1 MAVFGLLGEHLGHS
15 YSPQIHEMLGSAPY
29 ALFEKS
35 PQEVE
40 AFIRE
45 GAWDGINVTIPYKR
59 IAAALADER
68 SPRVEALGA
77 ANTLV
82 RRPDGT
88 IFAENTD
95 VMGFEKLLDAFCA
108 DKLGTTPQEAFSGK
122 QAMVLGTGGAST
134 AVAYVLE
141 KIVGMEVRF
150 LSHADLDFY
159 RDFDAR
165 LCLDASD
172 TALLVNTTPVGM
184 APNCP
189 ESPVEHWLLGP
200 EPHGMNRLMG
210 VIDIIYNPR
219 ITGLCFNAHSKQ
231 IPWASGL
238 DMLVWQAVHASE
250 LFQEKPIDADA
261 ARRVID
267 SIGKR
272 MLNIALIGMPGCG
285 KSTTGREL
293 ADMLSRPFVD
303 LDDAFAE
310 RYGRTPAE
318 VIESRGEW
326 PFRQLECEVLRE
338 YGAKSGLVIACGG
351 GVVRNKHNGYALL
364 HQNSSIVFLDRPL
377 EELATDGRPL
387 SKSVGVEALY
397 RQRIGDYRSW
407 ADVIVSSTGSPRGD
421 ADAVRQALGF

>member
-1 MAVFGLLGEHLGHS
+1 
-15 YSPQIHEMLGSAPY
+15 
-29 ALFEKS
+29 
-35 PQEVE
+35 
-40 AFIRE
+40 
-45 GAWDGINVTIPYKR
+45 
-59 IAAALADER
+59 
-68 SPRVEALGA
+68 
-77 ANTLV
+77 
-82 RRPDGT
+82 
-88 IFAENTD
+88 
-95 VMGFEKLLDAFCA
+95 
-108 DKLGTTPQEAFSGK
+108 
-122 QAMVLGTGGAST
+122 
-134 AVAYVLE
+134 
-141 KIVGMEVRF
+141 
-150 LSHADLDFY
+150 
-159 RDFDAR
+159 
-165 LCLDASD
+165 
-172 TALLVNTTPVGM
+172 
-184 APNCP
+184 
-189 ESPVEHWLLGP
+189 
-200 EPHGMNRLMG
+200 MG

-250 LFQEKPIDADA
+250 LFQGKPIDADA

-351 GVVRNKHNGYALL
+351 GVVTRQENYDLL
-364 HQNSSIVFLDRPL
+364 HQNGFIVMLDRPIDQL
-377 EELATDGRPL
+377 SVRGRPL
-387 SKSVGVEALY
+387 SQSKGVEALAKERMPIY
-397 RQRIGDYRSW
+397 ESW
-407 ADVIVSSTGSPRGD
+407 ADLHLMCSGSAE
-421 ADAVRQALGF
+421 ADAARTRELLGL